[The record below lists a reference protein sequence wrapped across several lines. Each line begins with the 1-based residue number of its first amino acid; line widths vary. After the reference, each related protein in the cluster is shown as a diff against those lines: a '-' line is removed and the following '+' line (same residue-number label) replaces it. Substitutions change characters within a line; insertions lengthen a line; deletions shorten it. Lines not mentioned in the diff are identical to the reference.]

1 MLPSRPRLHGWN
13 PDSLTP
19 AGQAIKNS
27 GTAVGEAV
35 SRINSNL
42 KTMPETKAWSGDAHN
57 AATAMFDRAKTQ
69 TDDFSKYTTAVGDAL
84 SGAAGPIGSART
96 ALLNKADEIDN
107 SGQLHVSD
115 QWVVLVKGG
124 QMTVEQAAALEKRA
138 QSEQITV
145 NRLLTDVG
153 AADEAAAAAVTAA
166 GKSHGLQLPDPTS
179 LDRMYP
185 GALEPGD
192 EVTNPFSHV
201 GATQQAIMRDAD
213 MAQTIRETQ
222 VETNYDPV
230 TGAAV
235 STTTTK
241 HMMDGSRYVTT
252 VDAKPPFPDRSPIT
266 TEVHYDKNGD
276 TISTSRTVKYGLS
289 AHKDFAGKTITT
301 TEYADG
307 TVAKLTD
314 WPDGKQTCKVTT
326 PDGREADVPLDVLD
340 TPVTTLLGATGKY
353 FGPGVS
359 IASALWGV
367 AVAESD
373 FQRCV
378 ASAEGAASVAAG
390 TFVGIGLSEFT
401 PLLSVP
407 AGILAASGGEALGNW
422 IGNTFCPR

>member
-1 MLPSRPRLHGWN
+1 MA
-13 PDSLTP
+13 D
-19 AGQAIKNS
+19 
-27 GTAVGEAV
+27 
-35 SRINSNL
+35 
-42 KTMPETKAWSGDAHN
+42 TKAWSGDAHK
-57 AATAMFDRAKTQ
+57 AATAMFGRAKIQ
-69 TDDFSKYTTAVGDAL
+69 TDEFSRYTAAVGDAL

-107 SGQLHVSD
+107 TGQLHVSD

-124 QMTVEQAAALEKRA
+124 QMTIEQAAALEKRA

-153 AADEAAAAAVTAA
+153 AADDAAAKAVTAA
-166 GKSHGLQLPDPTS
+166 GQSHGLQLPDPTS
-179 LDRMYP
+179 LDRLFP

-192 EVTNPFSHV
+192 EVPNPFSHV
-201 GATQQAIMRDAD
+201 GAAQQAILRDAD
-213 MAQTIRETQ
+213 MAETLRETK
-222 VETNYDPV
+222 VEPNYDPV
-230 TGAAV
+230 TGAVV

-241 HMMDGSRYVTT
+241 YMMDGSRYVTT

-266 TEVHYDKNGD
+266 TEVHYDKNGN
-276 TISTSRTVKYGLS
+276 TISTTRTVKYGLS
-289 AHKDFAGKTITT
+289 AHKDFAGKTIST
-301 TEYADG
+301 TEYANG

-314 WPDGKQTCKVTT
+314 WPDGKQTCKVIT
-326 PDGREADVPLDVLD
+326 PEGREADVPLDVLD
-340 TPVTTLLGATGKY
+340 TPVTTVLGATGKY

-401 PLLSVP
+401 PIVSIP